1 MFVRSATGVF
11 GSVNTAS
18 AALALGTLSPVS
30 ADSSAVRSFDSMRR
44 ASAGSLSPVLI
55 CSTSPMVMSRC
66 DTSVTSPSRT
76 TVTVVSSLMSF
87 SASNALALRP
97 SITTVI
103 VTDRAMAKK
112 MPTHSRMSAWPPAMA
127 RVMLTPRVMAAA
139 IISMMSI
146 GSAAVLTMRESI
158 DSGFGLVKALG
169 PYWFRL
175 CAACSLVRP

>member
-1 MFVRSATGVF
+1 
-11 GSVNTAS
+11 
-18 AALALGTLSPVS
+18 
-30 ADSSAVRSFDSMRR
+30 
-44 ASAGSLSPVLI
+44 
-55 CSTSPMVMSRC
+55 
-66 DTSVTSPSRT
+66 
-76 TVTVVSSLMSF
+76 MSF

-103 VTDRAMAKK
+103 VTDSAMAKK

-158 DSGFGLVKALG
+158 DSGFGLVKALRTVLVQVVRG
-169 PYWFRL
+169 LFAGQALMCIGAQRADDCWRILHEWCGRL
-175 CAACSLVRP
+175 PVGRGHMFLSFG